1 MKRSRNLKLFSML
14 LVLALLFSCTA
25 CAGSGDTV
33 LITCNGYSVTESTFK
48 LLMIEQATGLWGQ
61 EGITEENLVDKAKEA
76 VLDYLPAYTYYVQGY
91 KAAGY
96 TLSEEDSGQL
106 RVNVLSGLIDSGLAY
121 DVSKKD
127 EAFLNTFGVT
137 FEQYMDYQEE
147 AYLISYFYQEEL
159 KKVKVEETLTKAYF
173 EEHQAAYAICTAD
186 ILRYPKAVDGETE
199 ASAMLAKSQLEAGG
213 TFEDCKGYTGWDKA
227 ETLTF
232 DYSSNLDATFGEGFV
247 QSMVASEQGKVLWL
261 ETDTFITV
269 ARLTVLAGYT
279 ENLEVITDI
288 VKEDVYAGQLAE
300 TLTIEAYTPQI
311 VNRVAYDAIDS
322 IPGSDLV

>member
-1 MKRSRNLKLFSML
+1 MKCSWNRKLISVL
-14 LVLALLFSCTA
+14 LAIVLVFSCTA
-25 CAGSGDTV
+25 CAGNGDTV
-33 LITCNGYSVTESTFK
+33 LITCNELSITESTFL
-48 LLMIEQATGLWGQ
+48 LLMIEQATALWGQ

-91 KAAGY
+91 QAAGY

-147 AYLISYFYQEEL
+147 SYLISYFYQEEL
-159 KKVKVEETLTKAYF
+159 QKVEVEETLTKAYF
-173 EEHQAAYAICTAD
+173 DEHQATYAICTAD
-186 ILRYPKAVDGETE
+186 ILRYPKEDGGETE
-199 ASAMLAKSQLEAGG
+199 ATAVLAKSKLEAGG
-213 TFEDCKGYTGWDKA
+213 TLEDCKGYTGWDKA

-232 DYSSNLDATFGEGFV
+232 DSSSNLDATFGEGFV
-247 QSMVASEQGKVLWL
+247 QKMVVSKQGNVLWM

-269 ARLTVLAGYT
+269 ARLTTLTGYT
-279 ENLEVITDI
+279 ENLGTI
-288 VKEDVYAGQLAE
+288 KELVQETVYAEQLAE
-300 TLTIEAYTPQI
+300 TLNTEAYTPEM
-311 VNRVAYDAIDS
+311 VNREAYDAIKS
-322 IPGSDLV
+322 IPGSDLG